1 MQKCFGYK
9 VVIMKKNR
17 KENESE
23 VINLLG
29 GSLWNQI

>member
-1 MQKCFGYK
+1 MQKCFEYK